1 MREGQKNGT
10 PQDKSQA
17 KCYVEKFQKL
27 LKRFEQNI
35 PSNVTRN
42 PNMLYISIT
51 KKSATTAE
59 PSETQTT
66 SKQNCYETQGT
77 IRYKV
82 ERRTM

>member
-1 MREGQKNGT
+1 
-10 PQDKSQA
+10 
-17 KCYVEKFQKL
+17 
-27 LKRFEQNI
+27 
-35 PSNVTRN
+35 
-42 PNMLYISIT
+42 MLYISIT

-59 PSETQTT
+59 PT